1 MRTSIAIALIAA
13 TTLGT
18 VAFVR
23 PLTAAMPGQATPAN
37 GIGIVDVE
45 KVFNSLNER
54 TDLQT
59 QLQTYLTGLN
69 DELKKIQ
76 ADAKAAAET
85 ARTLPE
91 GKEKNDA
98 VQKAIELDA
107 TVRARQQVFEAL
119 ADRRSSE
126 LFRQLYVK
134 IQAGA
139 KKIAETRGLS
149 MMIAT
154 DENVQL
160 PPGANTQETQR
171 VIAMKRVLF
180 AGPQHDLT
188 NDLISLLNAEYKK

>member
-1 MRTSIAIALIAA
+1 MRTPIAIALIAA
-13 TTLGT
+13 TTIGL

-69 DELKKIQ
+69 DELKKVQ
-76 ADAKAAAET
+76 ADAKAAADT

-91 GKEKNDA
+91 GREKNDA

-160 PPGANTQETQR
+160 PPGANTADTQR
-171 VIAMKRVLF
+171 VIAMKRVLY

-188 NDLISLLNAEYKK
+188 NDLIALLNAEYKK